1 MRPVANRRTII
12 SKIRLNVNKV
22 TQIGNNKTLGDMV
35 VVRVRVRSGGGG
47 KWHWT
52 RQVRLTNMGGIQN

>member
-22 TQIGNNKTLGDMV
+22 TQIGNNKTYEEIGLGL
-35 VVRVRVRSGGGG
+35 GLG
-47 KWHWT
+47 
-52 RQVRLTNMGGIQN
+52 

>member
-22 TQIGNNKTLGDMV
+22 TQIGNNKTLGD
-35 VVRVRVRSGGGG
+35 RVRVRSGGGG
-47 KWHWT
+47 KWT
-52 RQVRLTNMGGIQN
+52 RQVRLTNMGGITN